1 MIHSN
6 KKIDYNL
13 CMLKLRELREASKIT
28 QQELAQELH
37 ISRYSITN
45 WELGRAFPDSDNLI
59 RLAEFFDVS
68 IDYLVGYVDE
78 FGNKVI

>member
-1 MIHSN
+1 
-6 KKIDYNL
+6 
-13 CMLKLRELREASKIT
+13 MLKLRELREASKMT
-28 QQELAQELH
+28 QQELAQELN

-45 WELGRAFPDSDNLI
+45 WELGRASPDNDSLM